1 MQGHYFSPPV
11 DALTMARLLAGR
23 HSEFKLA

>member
-1 MQGHYFSPPV
+1 MQGNYFSQPV
-11 DALTMARLLAGR
+11 DAATMARVLAGR